1 MQNIWKV
8 KVNIN
13 EYYFSTEEKAL
24 NFINN
29 KIGKIV
35 KQNTRNK
42 DNQKIVCE
50 LNNNLINVRLIKLN
64 IDEVI

>member
-29 KIGKIV
+29 KIILTYKNREV
-35 KQNTRNK
+35 NTRCK
-42 DNQKIVCE
+42 CFTEFI
-50 LNNNLINVRLIKLN
+50 IH
-64 IDEVI
+64 

>member
-35 KQNTRNK
+35 KQNIRNK

-50 LNNNLINVRLIKLN
+50 LNNNLINVRLIKSN
-64 IDEVI
+64 IDEGI

>member
-35 KQNTRNK
+35 KQNIRNK

-64 IDEVI
+64 IDEGI

>member
-13 EYYFSTEEKAL
+13 EHYFSTEEKAL

-35 KQNTRNK
+35 KQNIRNK

-64 IDEVI
+64 IDEGI

>member
-13 EYYFSTEEKAL
+13 EHYFSTEEKTL

-35 KQNTRNK
+35 KQNIRNK

-64 IDEVI
+64 IDEGI

>member
-13 EYYFSTEEKAL
+13 DYYFSTEEKAL

-50 LNNNLINVRLIKLN
+50 LNNDLINVRLIKLN